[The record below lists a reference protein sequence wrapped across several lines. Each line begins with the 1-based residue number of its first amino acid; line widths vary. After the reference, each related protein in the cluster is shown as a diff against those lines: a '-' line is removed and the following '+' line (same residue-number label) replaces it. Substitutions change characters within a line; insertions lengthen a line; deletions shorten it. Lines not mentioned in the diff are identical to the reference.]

1 MRLVGVR
8 VLGVAVSPKDDDG
21 GGHDAANASAAF
33 VDAVYPIEREGMLSA
48 CLSPRNTVAS
58 LSVTETPPMEMF
70 KGSLGAEVLSK
81 GEDMVTKEEGDLGAR
96 WIWTNNQDLC
106 HY

>member
-1 MRLVGVR
+1 M
-8 VLGVAVSPKDDDG
+8 
-21 GGHDAANASAAF
+21 NA
-33 VDAVYPIEREGMLSA
+33 
-48 CLSPRNTVAS
+48 VAS
-58 LSVTETPPMEMF
+58 SSIMKTPLMEMF